1 MSGHGSTVDFKLD
14 MYNLNEMKSISVRDL
29 RHHWPEAERM
39 LLSER
44 EIIITRD
51 AKPIAKLI
59 PWNGKRARS
68 RRFKLATHQKWQ
80 KDVFGTG
87 KQLQVVD
94 AALDRDRTDR

>member
-1 MSGHGSTVDFKLD
+1 
-14 MYNLNEMKSISVRDL
+14 MKSISVRDL
-29 RHHWPEAERM
+29 RHHWPEAERV

-59 PWNGKRARS
+59 PWNGKRARA
-68 RRFKLATHQKWQ
+68 RRFTLATHQKWQ

-87 KQLQVVD
+87 KQFQIVD
-94 AALDRDRTDR
+94 AALERDRTDR

>member
-1 MSGHGSTVDFKLD
+1 
-14 MYNLNEMKSISVRDL
+14 MKSISVRDL
-29 RHHWPEAERM
+29 RHHWPEAERV

-59 PWNGKRARS
+59 AWNGKRARA
-68 RRFKLATHQKWQ
+68 RCFTLAAYQKWQ

-87 KQLQVVD
+87 KQLQIVD
-94 AALDRDRTDR
+94 AALEPDRTDR